1 MHAVLNMDRS
11 FIVVTINIINTFV
24 IQSSE
29 TGGRETDLLN
39 SSPRSLET
47 QETVFLQLLKML
59 ARRWNKGKK
68 KITHTCHL
76 CLWLSIMIV
85 FHFYHLLKGFLNMKW
100 QNPCLHSLMPLGCFS
115 WGSWSPSSPHLSA
128 GQRGICLFLPSDS
141 YLRCT
146 AHCLNIWICS

>member
-24 IQSSE
+24 IQSLE

-68 KITHTCHL
+68 KKKKSLTPATYVCDSAS
-76 CLWLSIMIV
+76 WLSSTSII
-85 FHFYHLLKGFLNMKW
+85 
-100 QNPCLHSLMPLGCFS
+100 
-115 WGSWSPSSPHLSA
+115 
-128 GQRGICLFLPSDS
+128 
-141 YLRCT
+141 YLRGSLTWSGRTRVC
-146 AHCLNIWICS
+146 IP